1 MHHDPQNS
9 PPPDPAPSGD
19 AHNNA
24 RLQAI
29 EEALGY
35 SSHESDQLKA
45 HFLAL
50 TRALESLERRVNSLE
65 SRLASNSPSN
75 FPSNSQGQEP
85 DSLP

>member
-9 PPPDPAPSGD
+9 PKPDPAPSGD
-19 AHNNA
+19 AGTTA

-35 SSHESDQLKA
+35 ASHEADQLKA

-65 SRLASNSPSN
+65 SRLASNSL
-75 FPSNSQGQEP
+75 GQEP

>member
-1 MHHDPQNS
+1 MHNDPQNS

-19 AHNNA
+19 A
-24 RLQAI
+24 RISDRIQAI

-35 SSHESDQLKA
+35 ASHEADQLKA

-50 TRALESLERRVNSLE
+50 TRALESLERRVNTLE
-65 SRLASNSPSN
+65 SRLASGPQS
-75 FPSNSQGQEP
+75 QEP